1 MGIRERLDTLS
12 RGELVGLIAVVVL
25 TLAGA
30 GLWFQRSLPAPV
42 QIAASGSPAP
52 PATDAGSPR
61 TASSST
67 AAPGSPSVGSLIVD
81 VAGMVRR
88 PGVYE
93 FQPGERVID
102 AVDRA
107 GGALPHAD
115 LTVVNLAAPLTDGQQ
130 VVIPKEGAAGAPGTV
145 TAPDG
150 TSVVNINTADATALE
165 ALPGIGEVL
174 AAAIVS
180 YRDEHGPFTSI
191 EQLQDVSGIGPATFG
206 DIQDQVT
213 V

>member
-1 MGIRERLDTLS
+1 MGIRERLDSLS
-12 RGELVGLIAVVVL
+12 RGELVGLIAVVVV

-30 GLWFQRSLPAPV
+30 GLWFQRSLPATV

-52 PATDAGSPR
+52 PASDAASPH
-61 TASSST
+61 AVPSST
-67 AAPGSPSVGSLIVD
+67 AAPGSPSAGSLIVD

-93 FQPGERVID
+93 FQPGDRVID

-107 GGALPHAD
+107 GGALPRAD

-130 VVIPKEGAAGAPGTV
+130 VVIPKEGTAGAPGTV

>member
-1 MGIRERLDTLS
+1 MPIRERLDSLS
-12 RGELVGLIAVVVL
+12 RGELVGLVVVVVL
-25 TLAGA
+25 SLAGA
-30 GLWFQRSLPAPV
+30 GLWFQRSLPAAV

-52 PATDAGSPR
+52 PFSGSEAPGASPPST
-61 TASSST
+61 TAS
-67 AAPGSPSVGSLIVD
+67 GSPSGAVLVVD

-93 FQPGERVID
+93 LEPGDRVID
-102 AVDRA
+102 AVQRA

-115 LTVVNLAAPLTDGQQ
+115 LSLINLAAPLTDGQQ
-130 VVIPKEGAAGAPGTV
+130 VVVPRKGTAGAPGTV

-165 ALPGIGEVL
+165 ALNGIGEVL
-174 AAAIVS
+174 AAAIVQ
-180 YRDEHGPFTSI
+180 YRDQHGPFTSI
-191 EQLQDVSGIGPATFG
+191 EQLQDVSGIGPATFA
-206 DIQDQVT
+206 DLKDQVT

>member
-1 MGIRERLDTLS
+1 MSIRERLDTLS
-12 RGELVGLIAVVVL
+12 RAELVGLIVVVVV

-30 GLWFQRSLPAPV
+30 GLWFQRSLPRPV

-52 PATDAGSPR
+52 PASGSPGS
-61 TASSST
+61 APSSGAISSSPSG
-67 AAPGSPSVGSLIVD
+67 APLIVD

-93 FQPGERVID
+93 LRAGDRVID
-102 AVDRA
+102 AVERA

-115 LTVVNLAAPLTDGQQ
+115 LSLINLAAPLTDGQQ
-130 VVIPKEGAAGAPGTV
+130 IVVPKEGAAGPPGTL

-165 ALPGIGEVL
+165 ALSGIGEVL
-174 AAAIVS
+174 AAAIVQ

-191 EQLQDVSGIGPATFG
+191 DQLQDVSGIGPSTME
-206 DIQDQVT
+206 DIRDQVA